1 MILGTDIKDAVLR
14 ELAELIDTHRSKII
28 SANQQDLA
36 AARDL
41 DPTLIDRL
49 LVDDKK
55 VDGMI
60 AAIEEVIALDDP
72 QGKVLSDWAE
82 NTAC

>member
-36 AARDL
+36 QVSSMQVPPYL
-41 DPTLIDRL
+41 SWL
-49 LVDDKK
+49 LL
-55 VDGMI
+55 
-60 AAIEEVIALDDP
+60 EL
-72 QGKVLSDWAE
+72 
-82 NTAC
+82 